1 MKAIVFDRQ
10 KQRKEIDVESVTEI
24 YTHIMTDMDVA
35 YKITYKLSFYDKKM
49 RPVYTEQSRQEVSTQ
64 ERGAN

>member
-10 KQRKEIDVESVTEI
+10 KQRKEIDVDAATDI
-24 YTHIMTDMDVA
+24 YTHFMTDMNVA

-49 RPVYTEQSRQEVSTQ
+49 RPVYTEESRQEVSTN
-64 ERGAN
+64 EEGDN